1 MVENE
6 EKQQKLQEIYV
17 ELQVLQQQV
26 QQYQQQLQEIE
37 QQLMNVARV
46 QQNLHEFKELEE
58 GTEILVPLS
67 AGIFAKAQ
75 IKDSKNLNVN
85 VGSDVIVVK
94 DVDST
99 NELLA
104 EQVKELMNA
113 QSEFANQLNELISTA
128 QQKESELRSLME

>member
-46 QQNLHEFKELEE
+46 QQNLNEFKELEE

>member
-1 MVENE
+1 MAENE

-46 QQNLHEFKELEE
+46 QQNLNEFKELEE

-99 NELLA
+99 NQLLA
-104 EQVKELMNA
+104 EQAKELMNA

-128 QQKESELRSLME
+128 QEKESELRSLME